1 MGIMGR
7 FPSAVSSRSII
18 SGGMRHAMG
27 RDTSVLP
34 DTIQVESIILD
45 LSDMAHRVAE
55 ADTAKA

>member
-1 MGIMGR
+1 
-7 FPSAVSSRSII
+7 
-18 SGGMRHAMG
+18 MRHAMG